1 MVTWPSGLGMRN
13 SIEVEMR
20 RSCPGRVEHL
30 EKVGILCKKLGVAL
44 RLAVSFRL
52 PVETRMDALPPE
64 ERHRWVQ
71 VEGRMAGG

>member
-1 MVTWPSGLGMRN
+1 MRN
-13 SIEVEMR
+13 SIEVEMWC
-20 RSCPGRVEHL
+20 SCPGRVEHL
-30 EKVGILCKKLGVAL
+30 EEVGILCKKLGVAL